1 MSKKAFLPYSIA
13 IVTPFTEE
21 GRFNIASVP
30 SVVDYYKKFAPAL
43 LVCGST
49 GEQHCLTILERKQL
63 YHTVREVAGSNYT
76 LYAGVAGFRTADAV
90 ELAESAFK
98 DNYNGIMLGFPP
110 YRKIS
115 QREAYA
121 YVKEVADATPLPI
134 FLYNNPP
141 RTGFALTPKT
151 FIKIVNNMPT
161 VQGIKEAGDP
171 GTVNLVKSHLPDSIS
186 YLTGSDMDIVEALTE
201 QGYTGITS
209 IMAGVYPLEMKKV
222 YDLVVSGKT
231 DEAKEIIHHVI
242 EHGFD
247 TLQETGFLPSIK
259 YILRKRGVKAGW
271 CPPPMM
277 DPTRDDQSDLD
288 DMFELHPAHQ

>member
-21 GRFNIASVP
+21 GRFNIAAVP
-30 SVVDYYKKFAPAL
+30 SLVNYYKKFAPAL

-63 YHTVREVAGSNYT
+63 YHTAREVAGPNYP

-90 ELAESAFK
+90 ELAESALS

-141 RTGFALTPKT
+141 RTGFALAPKT
-151 FIKIVNNMPT
+151 FIKIAKNMPT
-161 VQGIKEAGDP
+161 VQGIKEAGDANN
-171 GTVNLVKSHLPDSIS
+171 VNLVKSHLPDNIS
-186 YLTGSDMDIVEALTE
+186 YLTGSDMTIVEAFTE

-222 YDLVVSGKT
+222 YDLLVSGKT
-231 DEAKEIIHHVI
+231 DEAKKILEDVI
-242 EHGFD
+242 EPGYD
-247 TLQETGFLPSIK
+247 LLQDTGFLPSIK
-259 YILRKRGVKAGW
+259 YILRKRGIKAGW

-277 DPTRDDQSDLD
+277 DPTKDDQD
-288 DMFELHPAHQ
+288 DIDDQFELHPVKK